1 MATSKVC
8 VGESSCRR
16 RSASLGIIISICHS
30 LPFLLLAVLHVPV
43 EVRSR
48 YSATAALTVV
58 VARTALRAGNGFGSC
73 CSSSG
78 YYRNTTTFFSAGCQ
92 ASFGTSST
100 GSTTMSTHGSC
111 EGSKGLIRTGSE
123 FGDCCSSSGYCGSTG
138 GHYTTACHSTFG
150 KCTTSSTN
158 PGGVSLDGSCEG
170 ANKYSKLLWLDDEK
184 GLETL
189 TDY

>member
-8 VGESSCRR
+8 VGESSRRR

-43 EVRSR
+43 GVRSR

-78 YYRNTTTFFSAGCQ
+78 YYRNTTTFFPQPDVRRRLEHLPPAPPQCQ
-92 ASFGTSST
+92 P
-100 GSTTMSTHGSC
+100 
-111 EGSKGLIRTGSE
+111 
-123 FGDCCSSSGYCGSTG
+123 
-138 GHYTTACHSTFG
+138 TAVV
-150 KCTTSSTN
+150 KEAK
-158 PGGVSLDGSCEG
+158 D
-170 ANKYSKLLWLDDEK
+170 
-184 GLETL
+184 
-189 TDY
+189 